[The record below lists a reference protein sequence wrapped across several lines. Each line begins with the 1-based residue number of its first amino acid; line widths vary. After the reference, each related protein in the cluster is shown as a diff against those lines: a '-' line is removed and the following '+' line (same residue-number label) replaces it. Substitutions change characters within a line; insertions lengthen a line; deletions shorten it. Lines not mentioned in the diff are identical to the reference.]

1 MNYNKT
7 LWEEFI
13 NDSRNFHLDSFSMKD
28 HLQPD
33 FWENDTI
40 KSFISNRLIEI
51 VNDFMEFCG
60 LDEGYYEDITLT
72 GSLANYNWSEFSD
85 VDLHIIVDFKTIDE
99 NTELVREFFN
109 SKRSLWNRTHDI
121 RVFGFE
127 VELYVQDAHE
137 SHVSTGVF
145 SILNDEWLT
154 KPEISSPEID
164 LQGVK
169 EKASM
174 LMDEIDRVFDLFED
188 KHYEEALDYIDK
200 LKEKIKNMR
209 KSGLE
214 REGQY
219 SNENLAF
226 KILRRNGSMGELL
239 DLKTKIYDKMMSIS
253 KNFVRKLKIFV
264 GKSMIS
270 EDDGFNHLNEMEKY
284 QKRVHAKHGRL
295 KNRLIAVGG
304 QENTPPYNKKADLK
318 RSKSAPPGAGGV

>member
-40 KSFISNRLIEI
+40 KYFISNRLIEI

-145 SILNDEWLT
+145 SILNDEWIVE
-154 KPEISSPEID
+154 PMRSDPQID
-164 LQGVK
+164 YK
-169 EKASM
+169 DIKKKADS
-174 LMDEIDRVFDLFED
+174 LEDQIDRVVKVYEEGN
-188 KHYEEALDYIDK
+188 YEEAIEKADK
-200 LKEKIKNMR
+200 LKEKIRRLR
-209 KSGLE
+209 KAGLDDIGE
-214 REGQY
+214 Y
-219 SNENLAF
+219 SVENLAF
-226 KILRRNGSMGELL
+226 KTLRRNGYLWILS
-239 DLKTKIYDKMMSIS
+239 DVKNNSYDKMMSI
-253 KNFVRKLKIFV
+253 
-264 GKSMIS
+264 
-270 EDDGFNHLNEMEKY
+270 E
-284 QKRVHAKHGRL
+284 
-295 KNRLIAVGG
+295 
-304 QENTPPYNKKADLK
+304 
-318 RSKSAPPGAGGV
+318 